1 MQGHSW
7 GDTLK
12 NLTAQSHQ
20 TAQQSFTENWS
31 RMMWG
36 LSKAPEAI
44 ELAIKRGKID
54 EYELS
59 VNHL

>member
-1 MQGHSW
+1 
-7 GDTLK
+7 
-12 NLTAQSHQ
+12 
-20 TAQQSFTENWS
+20 
-31 RMMWG
+31 MWG

-59 VNHL
+59 ENHF